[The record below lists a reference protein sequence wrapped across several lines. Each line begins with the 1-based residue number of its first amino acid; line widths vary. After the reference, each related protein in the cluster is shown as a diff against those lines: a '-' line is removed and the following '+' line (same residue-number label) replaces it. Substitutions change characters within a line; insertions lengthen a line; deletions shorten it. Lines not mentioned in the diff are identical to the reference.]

1 MNNTI
6 QQSIKPFDKK
16 AYIVLTILS
25 VLTIFSSYIL
35 LTVHRSELDPSTS
48 ISRQIT
54 YTITAAVLSVIVLV
68 ISWRWPSKEKKLGF
82 NTSGE
87 YRAFIRLL
95 AALISGINLFVCIET
110 FILIGF
116 YWNGAHYSND
126 FNPNRTFYSWST
138 GASVFTMAL
147 SLISFT
153 WLIRQMANQSSIA
166 QKQQEMLERITHAEH
181 TSINILNTMGYLHD
195 RHMLD
200 SYLHTEYE
208 KHASDENTM
217 IFIQKDDYR
226 VHSWIQ
232 NVFTK
237 QRDQDF
243 PRQFI
248 FLGNFKINQKDDSK
262 PSDLRRHIE
271 QITKDLKNL
280 AEPNKS
286 TSKISEYTYNFTLL
300 LLAVGREITENGVF
314 LKTSTAIHLSDNTN
328 KPQFALVA
336 NNKLPKQH
344 TLFLLGRPEGSTLS
358 GFIIHKFVDDRV
370 VNFFK
375 KGHINHIIDN
385 INRFRNKR
393 PELIK
398 QIKDIYSKSSNNLV
412 PHILE
417 LEKQTVTASV
427 LAYGYIKILHCD
439 SLTPINIIERCCQYA
454 TKIGL
459 IDSDESVREYK
470 NRLKDWWFTNDNQ

>member
-1 MNNTI
+1 MKPIPSSNKTNINMNNTI
-6 QQSIKPFDKK
+6 QLSSKPFDKK
-16 AYIVLTILS
+16 VYIILIILSALTIS
-25 VLTIFSSYIL
+25 SSYIL
-35 LTVHRSELDPSTS
+35 LTVHRSELDQSTS

-54 YTITAAVLSVIVLV
+54 YTIIAAVLSVIVLV
-68 ISWRWPSKEKKLGF
+68 ISWIWPTEEKQLSF
-82 NTSGE
+82 NTSGK
-87 YRAFIRLL
+87 YRPFIRLL

-126 FNPNRTFYSWST
+126 FNLNRTFYSWST

-147 SLISFT
+147 SLTSFM

-166 QKQQEMLERITHAEH
+166 QRQQEMLERITRAEN
-181 TSINILNTMGYLHD
+181 TGVNILNTMGYLQD

-232 NVFTK
+232 NVFTNA
-237 QRDQDF
+237 RDLNF

-248 FLGNFKINQKDDSK
+248 FLGNFRITNKDDSK
-262 PSDLRRHIE
+262 PADLRHQIE
-271 QITKDLKNL
+271 EITKDLKNL
-280 AEPNKS
+280 AKPNKS
-286 TSKISEYTYNFTLL
+286 THDISECTRSFILL
-300 LLAVGREITENGVF
+300 LLAVGREITENGAF
-314 LKTSTAIHLSDNTN
+314 LKTSTAIHISDNTS
-328 KPQFALVA
+328 KPQFALVV
-336 NNKLPKQH
+336 NNKSPKQH

-375 KGHINHIIDN
+375 KGRINHIIDN
-385 INRFRNKR
+385 IDTFRDQR
-393 PELIK
+393 SS
-398 QIKDIYSKSSNNLV
+398 QIK
-412 PHILE
+412 
-417 LEKQTVTASV
+417 
-427 LAYGYIKILHCD
+427 KIRDVHSRAC
-439 SLTPINIIERCCQYA
+439 
-454 TKIGL
+454 
-459 IDSDESVREYK
+459 
-470 NRLKDWWFTNDNQ
+470 